1 MLNTILLYS
10 HVPHSFPKIP
20 LIKEPVYFTQYSHW
34 QRINVKSKQPTF
46 PLVRTVEAV
55 TVDNLNQL
63 GLVLFIQRADV
74 VFDERALLD
83 HSLRCFSNHQ
93 LDHRVV
99 SFEYAIFFERGIE

>member
-1 MLNTILLYS
+1 
-10 HVPHSFPKIP
+10 
-20 LIKEPVYFTQYSHW
+20 
-34 QRINVKSKQPTF
+34 
-46 PLVRTVEAV
+46 
-55 TVDNLNQL
+55 VDNLNQL